1 MGTLASGTRQV
12 GEAKAAAGPNRQAS
26 IADAV
31 TDLGELCRL
40 LDLPPPTPPAC
51 RAAEGF
57 SLLVPRPYLG
67 RIRRGDPRDPLLLQ
81 VLPREEELHVAPPF
95 TTDPVGEHQAEG
107 SCGLLRKYANRAL
120 MVTTA
125 ACGVHCRFCFR
136 RHFPYRDGPGRAGA
150 WDRALEEIAAD
161 ESIREVILSGGDPL
175 TLDDRTLADLAG
187 RLAEI
192 PRLRRLRIHTRVP
205 IVLPDRVTVGL
216 LDCLRGTRLSP
227 VVVVHANHPGEID
240 RQVAASLG
248 RMVDG
253 GIPVLAQT
261 VLLKGVNDRLEVLAE
276 LLERLVDLRVMPY
289 YVHQLDRVAGAAH
302 FEVPEAAGRRL
313 IEDLRARLP
322 GYAVPRYVREVA
334 GESSKRLLA

>member
-150 WDRALEEIAAD
+150 WDRALEEIAAED
-161 ESIREVILSGGDPL
+161 ADSNGDSAAD
-175 TLDDRTLADLAG
+175 TDAFASADDDAAAAEPPKKRKPRKKKEKLFIPVQIDCDDLEEMFQSPWG
-187 RLAEI
+187 TWEQDCFI
-192 PRLRRLRIHTRVP
+192 PR
-205 IVLPDRVTVGL
+205 
-216 LDCLRGTRLSP
+216 
-227 VVVVHANHPGEID
+227 
-240 RQVAASLG
+240 Q
-248 RMVDG
+248 
-253 GIPVLAQT
+253 
-261 VLLKGVNDRLEVLAE
+261 
-276 LLERLVDLRVMPY
+276 
-289 YVHQLDRVAGAAH
+289 
-302 FEVPEAAGRRL
+302 FEV
-313 IEDLRARLP
+313 
-322 GYAVPRYVREVA
+322 Y
-334 GESSKRLLA
+334 